1 MDVSNHLASDLF
13 VWPSPND
20 SSVSPNVDPK
30 GFLDRSR
37 PDLYLIHADLES
49 GLDVRVTRR
58 FIDGDALHA
67 PKWIVHRPRS
77 MSLNFASVLAR

>member
-58 FIDGDALHA
+58 LLYMLPSGSYTDPDRCH
-67 PKWIVHRPRS
+67 
-77 MSLNFASVLAR
+77 